1 MLSIQF
7 FDIFSQFW
15 FSKIVNESSVHV
27 LQWFLYNVIFGPTPY
42 THLSWLRNMWIVPNQ
57 KQIKL
62 CTIFFSFSP
71 QQRDTVEIAEQ
82 LASIPTK
89 SDMPKI
95 LSNSSSMKKRA
106 EVEVEEIL
114 DDENVRQSP
123 IGAETSDE
131 ELHANLDEADDW
143 EPWEDEEL
151 CASPTSNQFDEIF
164 PYFFLLYFRNRT
176 YFSVSNDVL
185 FELRITVYPDNF

>member
-1 MLSIQF
+1 MKSCKNF
-7 FDIFSQFW
+7 
-15 FSKIVNESSVHV
+15 
-27 LQWFLYNVIFGPTPY
+27 
-42 THLSWLRNMWIVPNQ
+42 
-57 KQIKL
+57 
-62 CTIFFSFSP
+62 FFSSP
-71 QQRDTVEIAEQ
+71 QQRDAVEIAEQ
-82 LASIPTK
+82 LAGIPTK

-106 EVEVEEIL
+106 EVEVEEVL

-164 PYFFLLYFRNRT
+164 PSFFCFTLEIGPIL
-176 YFSVSNDVL
+176 V
-185 FELRITVYPDNF
+185 